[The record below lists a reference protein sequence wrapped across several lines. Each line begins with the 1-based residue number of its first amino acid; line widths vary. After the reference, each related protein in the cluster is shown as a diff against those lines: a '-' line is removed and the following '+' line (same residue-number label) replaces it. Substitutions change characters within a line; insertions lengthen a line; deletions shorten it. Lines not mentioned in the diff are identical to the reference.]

1 LLYGV
6 RVPSESIRVLSNIY
20 NVIEHLLNRMSFG
33 ITVVAAVVVVALVV
47 MLVFVVI
54 GREVGIAVRILGS
67 LV

>member
-1 LLYGV
+1 
-6 RVPSESIRVLSNIY
+6 
-20 NVIEHLLNRMSFG
+20 MSFG

-67 LV
+67 FI